1 MIKHSLITLTAAG
14 LASLAL
20 APGASA
26 DTLLA
31 PDGAAKN
38 VATGG
43 GVTAWATPEGD
54 GFRLVVRT
62 ADGTVSTPDIPA
74 FATAPDPTIGS
85 TGQAAAGFDGR
96 QVLVLYSREDD
107 SGDSDIYALDPRTG
121 TERAVPGLSS
131 ARYDETAAA
140 MAYGRFAAVRSG
152 GKVNGVVT
160 GTLGRPGARQI
171 SRSIA
176 TDLAFNGSRVAYA
189 SKQGII
195 IKRASG
201 RGRALK
207 IGASN
212 PTSLNLTRYQAAWI
226 DQGELRYTQRF
237 AGSGGPFRLVV
248 KEAPR
253 QPAGITSV
261 AVGASTNDAVF
272 TDAEGVKK
280 ANPRLFIA

>member
-1 MIKHSLITLTAAG
+1 MTKHSLITLTAAG
-14 LASLAL
+14 LASLAVA
-20 APGASA
+20 APASA

-31 PDGAAKN
+31 PDAAAKN

-85 TGQAAAGFDGR
+85 TGQAAAGFDAR
-96 QVLVLYSREDD
+96 RVLVLYAREDS
-107 SGDSDIYALDPRTG
+107 SGDSDIYAFDPRTG
-121 TERAVPGLSS
+121 TERAVAGLSS

-140 MAYGRFAAVRSG
+140 MAYGRFAVARSG

-160 GTLGRPGARQI
+160 GTLGRSRVHRV

-176 TDLAFNGSRVAYA
+176 SEIAFNGSRVAYV
-189 SKQGII
+189 SRQGIT

-201 RGRALK
+201 QGRALR

-212 PTSLNLTRYQAAWI
+212 PTSLNLTRYQAVWL
-226 DQGELRYTQRF
+226 DQGELRMTQRF
-237 AGSGGPFRLVV
+237 AGSGGPYRLVV
-248 KEAPR
+248 KRAPR